1 MRRSVAVEKGE
12 MSGLSGAAYSVAA
25 HEHRRSSD
33 PERERGGGRSARCMG
48 EVDGKARRTWP
59 PRLFDVRAALA
70 MSKPV
75 VLEGID
81 GGAMVAASV
90 PRTATAP
97 RSQTLILTR
106 RQSRLSSRG
115 IQSC

>member
-1 MRRSVAVEKGE
+1 MEV
-12 MSGLSGAAYSVAA
+12 
-25 HEHRRSSD
+25 
-33 PERERGGGRSARCMG
+33 
-48 EVDGKARRTWP
+48 VDGKARRTWP

-75 VLEGID
+75 VLEGVD

-90 PRTATAP
+90 PRTANTAP
-97 RSQTLILTR
+97 RRQTLILTR

-115 IQSC
+115 IQKLLW

>member
-1 MRRSVAVEKGE
+1 
-12 MSGLSGAAYSVAA
+12 
-25 HEHRRSSD
+25 
-33 PERERGGGRSARCMG
+33 MG

-75 VLEGID
+75 VLEGVD

-115 IQSC
+115 IQSCWCG